1 MRAVGVAGIPR
12 MIGGLVEDVRAIAR
26 GMEVL
31 PELARSLTTIEARVD
46 ALSDEVRRMRE
57 AVEEMGGDV
66 NTLPRRID
74 DLQHSL
80 SPLRRIGRRLSRTD
94 SAES

>member
-1 MRAVGVAGIPR
+1 MTGVPR
-12 MIGGLVEDVRAIAR
+12 MIGGLIEDVRAIAR

-46 ALSDEVRRMRE
+46 ALNDEVRRMRE

-80 SPLRRIGRRLSRTD
+80 SPLRRIGRRLGRSED
-94 SAES
+94 D

>member
-1 MRAVGVAGIPR
+1 MGVSGVPR
-12 MIGGLVEDVRAIAR
+12 MVTGLIEDVRAIAR

-46 ALSDEVRRMRE
+46 ALNDEVRRMRE
-57 AVEEMGGDV
+57 SVEEMGGDV

-80 SPLRRIGRRLSRTD
+80 SPLRRIGRRFGRGD
-94 SAES
+94 EESG